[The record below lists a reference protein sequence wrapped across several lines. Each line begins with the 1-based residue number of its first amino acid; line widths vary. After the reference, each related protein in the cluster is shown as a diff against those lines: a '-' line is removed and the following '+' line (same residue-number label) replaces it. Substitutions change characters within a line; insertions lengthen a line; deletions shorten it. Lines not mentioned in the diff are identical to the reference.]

1 MHNEEAVIKRLKQVY
16 NKSLSDIEEKTKALQ
31 DDINRLGALAD
42 LAADDEE
49 KAKILSQQ
57 QSKIYQKQYQDAMKK
72 QIGSVL
78 DQMQVEEFKTVSD
91 YLNKCYEEG
100 FVGTMYDL
108 QGQGIPLCFPM
119 DQEAIVRA
127 VQIDSK
133 ISQGLYSRLG
143 EDVSMLKKKITAE
156 VSRGISTGMSYQQI
170 AQQLA
175 GVSKIGFNN
184 AVRIA
189 RTEGHRIATQSAMD
203 ACYKAK
209 DKGADIVKQW
219 DATLDS
225 STRESHSQVDMEIRE
240 LDKPFSNG
248 LMYPGDPSGGAAE
261 VVNCRC
267 ALDQRARWAL
277 EGEFTKR
284 DGFTGELKTF
294 ESQEAY
300 DEYKKAYFS
309 KENKQY
315 MKYVEEMQDKYNSG
329 NFEKVM
335 AQMTDAEYKHFTK
348 LQAARPTFEG
358 MYRNQPY
365 VKKIRATKYDDFKK
379 EYKATAEE
387 IKIQESKPKFVPVK
401 TREEAEQYADRFVSQ
416 YKSKYSGNVSYKG
429 IDVEYANKVNKVLTD
444 VSEKYN
450 FESFK
455 NIEPM
460 NFRKSEWKNST
471 ADAAYRWGDGGVLY
485 LNPHYFSSKKA
496 FNSHMDEADEL
507 LKTVINGA
515 DKLLANPKLRDVQRE
530 YIETLVRTGRQVV
543 AQSVDDFAE
552 ATFIHEMG
560 HALDDK
566 IFNLQSTKS
575 GFDIKKSMEK
585 YSGNISGYAISNS
598 REYVAESFAAH
609 WYVMDNILDPDL
621 VDIFKKYENTQT
633 VKKISSKILEN
644 SESSSII
651 KVDIQLFANKNILKQ
666 KDSELLKS
674 IESWKKNIEEHTE
687 WISNPPSHDKLWDS
701 KNDMQRNGLI
711 RHWEK
716 EIKTFKKDIAEAE
729 AELAKRGKK
738 P

>member
-1 MHNEEAVIKRLKQVY
+1 MNNRQKIVQEQFLNNEEAIIKRLKQVY
-16 NKSLSDIEEKTKALQ
+16 NKSLADIEEKTKALQ

-42 LAADDEE
+42 LAEDDEE
-49 KAKILSQQ
+49 KAKILSMQ
-57 QSKIYQKQYQDAMKK
+57 QSKVYQKQYQDAMKK

-156 VSRGISTGMSYQQI
+156 VSRGISTGVSYQQI

-209 DKGADIVKQW
+209 DHGADIVKQW

-248 LMYPGDPSGGAAE
+248 LMFPGDPRGGAAE

-267 ALDQRARWAL
+267 SLDQRARWEL
-277 EGEFTKR
+277 EGEFTKW

-315 MKYVEEMQDKYNSG
+315 MKYVEEMQGKYNSG

-358 MYRNQPY
+358 MYRDQPY
-365 VKKIRATKYDDFKK
+365 IKKINATKYDDFKA
-379 EYKATAEE
+379 EYLN
-387 IKIQESKPKFVPVK
+387 
-401 TREEAEQYADRFVSQ
+401 EAEKIKDIIREKTIEDARKYA
-416 YKSKYSGNVSYKG
+416 KG
-429 IDVEYANKVNKVLTD
+429 ILGIEQTTAYENGLNVDVANGLNEAIEKIGNNFGDLIKSGYLKGVTLLPSEYSDAYAAYQISKRTIFLNKACTMENAISKMRKDAKRNFKHGGWTTGHPMHAVYHELGHAAQHMVLDNDPIKKDKVD
-444 VSEKYN
+444 VLYKQVFSDIMGEGTVWSEKDPRLL
-450 FESFK
+450 EL
-455 NIEPM
+455 
-460 NFRKSEWKNST
+460 
-471 ADAAYRWGDGGVLY
+471 A
-485 LNPHYFSSKKA
+485 KKA
-496 FNSHMDEADEL
+496 KKNGTSFYAMRNSDE
-507 LKTVINGA
+507 
-515 DKLLANPKLRDVQRE
+515 
-530 YIETLVRTGRQVV
+530 
-543 AQSVDDFAE
+543 F
-552 ATFIHEMG
+552 
-560 HALDDK
+560 
-566 IFNLQSTKS
+566 
-575 GFDIKKSMEK
+575 
-585 YSGNISGYAISNS
+585 
-598 REYVAESFAAH
+598 VAESIAQYFCSNKPSDITKSVVA
-609 WYVMDNILDPDL
+609 IL
-621 VDIFKKYENTQT
+621 
-633 VKKISSKILEN
+633 
-644 SESSSII
+644 
-651 KVDIQLFANKNILKQ
+651 
-666 KDSELLKS
+666 
-674 IESWKKNIEEHTE
+674 
-687 WISNPPSHDKLWDS
+687 
-701 KNDMQRNGLI
+701 NG
-711 RHWEK
+711 
-716 EIKTFKKDIAEAE
+716 
-729 AELAKRGKK
+729 G
-738 P
+738 

>member
-1 MHNEEAVIKRLKQVY
+1 MNNRQKIVQEQFLNNEEAIIKRLKQVY
-16 NKSLSDIEEKTKALQ
+16 NKSLADIEEKTKALQ

-42 LAADDEE
+42 LAEDDEE
-49 KAKILSQQ
+49 KAKILSMQ
-57 QSKIYQKQYQDAMKK
+57 QSKVYQKQYQDAMKK

-156 VSRGISTGMSYQQI
+156 VARGISTGVSYQQI

-203 ACYKAK
+203 ACHKAK
-209 DKGADIVKQW
+209 DHGADIVKQW

-248 LMYPGDPSGGAAE
+248 LMFPGDPRGGAAE

-267 ALDQRARWAL
+267 SLDQRARWEL
-277 EGEFTKR
+277 EGEFTKW

-315 MKYVEEMQDKYNSG
+315 MKYVEEMQGKYNSG

-335 AQMTDAEYKHFTK
+335 TKMTDAEYKHFTK

-365 VKKIRATKYDDFKK
+365 VKKINATKYDDFKAEYTEKAK
-379 EYKATAEE
+379 EAENALRYIESEKIAKSIDFAVDSTMLESREFADKFSIMTTDKDERREFLKSAKEMLHHRSGQNGEDLYLYNKTKRKWYKSTTGIEAETPEYTEE
-387 IKIQESKPKFVPVK
+387 ILSAIRNS
-401 TREEAEQYADRFVSQ
+401 
-416 YKSKYSGNVSYKG
+416 
-429 IDVEYANKVNKVLTD
+429 ANGDLI
-444 VSEKYN
+444 
-450 FESFK
+450 SFH
-455 NIEPM
+455 NHPSNM
-460 NFRKSEWKNST
+460 
-471 ADAAYRWGDGGVLY
+471 
-485 LNPHYFSSKKA
+485 P
-496 FNSHMDEADEL
+496 
-507 LKTVINGA
+507 
-515 DKLLANPKLRDVQRE
+515 P
-530 YIETLVRTGRQVV
+530 
-543 AQSVDDFAE
+543 SVDDLNA
-552 ATFIHEMG
+552 
-560 HALDDK
+560 ALQNGYSVGYTICHNGK
-566 IFNLQSTKS
+566 IFRYTPPTHYIDTAIYDLRIDKYKKEGYNEFGAQQAAIEYLADVY
-575 GFDIKKSMEK
+575 GFE
-585 YSGNISGYAISNS
+585 
-598 REYVAESFAAH
+598 
-609 WYVMDNILDPDL
+609 
-621 VDIFKKYENTQT
+621 FKE
-633 VKKISSKILEN
+633 VK
-644 SESSSII
+644 
-651 KVDIQLFANKNILKQ
+651 
-666 KDSELLKS
+666 
-674 IESWKKNIEEHTE
+674 
-687 WISNPPSHDKLWDS
+687 
-701 KNDMQRNGLI
+701 
-711 RHWEK
+711 
-716 EIKTFKKDIAEAE
+716 
-729 AELAKRGKK
+729 
-738 P
+738 